1 MPPGMSWCCSKC
13 GIVAPNTVAPNVA
26 PNVTVSKINLL
37 EGSTDL
43 LPFLTVRRAKKAEKR
58 DSHAKK
64 IILSFLPRFPKL
76 S

>member
-1 MPPGMSWCCSKC
+1 MHADSRCFDGVLDS
-13 GIVAPNTVAPNVA
+13 VFA
-26 PNVTVSKINLL
+26 KI
-37 EGSTDL
+37 
-43 LPFLTVRRAKKAEKR
+43 PFLTVRRAKKAEKR